1 VKKIKALWQ
10 LMRLEHGF
18 MLAIAILIGAII
30 ASKGVPPWDN
40 LFFAFLTALF
50 LEAGTFALND
60 YFDLEVDM
68 KNKRMDRPLVRG
80 DINPV
85 TAVLIYIIFL
95 PAGIVSSYM
104 VNITCFY
111 IALLNAGIATI
122 YDVKLKEIKVVGNF
136 YIAFVMAIPFVFGGT
151 VISTNLPPIIF
162 LIALISFLSGVGRE
176 IMKDVMDFVGDAER
190 ETKSFP
196 LYVGKKGANI
206 IASVFYVLAVV
217 MSFIP
222 FFVNIDEAYFHD
234 LIYLSLVLVTD
245 VFLIYISANIVT
257 KTDVK
262 SLGKYRNI
270 SLCAIFIGLIAFLIG
285 AFA

>member
-1 VKKIKALWQ
+1 
-10 LMRLEHGF
+10 
-18 MLAIAILIGAII
+18 
-30 ASKGVPPWDN
+30 
-40 LFFAFLTALF
+40 
-50 LEAGTFALND
+50 
-60 YFDLEVDM
+60 
-68 KNKRMDRPLVRG
+68 
-80 DINPV
+80 
-85 TAVLIYIIFL
+85 
-95 PAGIVSSYM
+95 M